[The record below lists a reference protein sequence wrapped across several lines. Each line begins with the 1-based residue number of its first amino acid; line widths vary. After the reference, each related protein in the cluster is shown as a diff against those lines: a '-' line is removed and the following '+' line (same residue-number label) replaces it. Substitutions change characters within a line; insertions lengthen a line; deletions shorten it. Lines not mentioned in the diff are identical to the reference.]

1 MAAIARWCIK
11 HRLIAVLIWLLALGG
26 TATAA
31 GFAGSAYSNNYDV
44 PGTEAYRAAD
54 LLKSG
59 FTNLGGDTDTIV
71 WHTSD
76 STVRASD
83 VRQTMT
89 STLHAVEELPG
100 VGAVTGPYGEPGAGQ
115 ISEDGHTAYATVTFN
130 QLTEDIPVQQ
140 VQAVVDTAKAA
151 VGPTSRWNWAARP

>member
-26 TATAA
+26 TVTAA

-44 PGTEAYRAAD
+44 PGTEAGRAAD

-59 FTNLGGDTDTIV
+59 FANLGGDTDTIV

-76 STVRASD
+76 STVRAAD

-100 VGAVTGPYGEPGAGQ
+100 VGAVTGPYGASGAGQ
-115 ISEDGHTAYATVTFN
+115 ISEDGRTAYATVTFN
-130 QLTEDIPVQQ
+130 QQTEDIPAQQ
-140 VQAVVDTAKAA
+140 VRAVVDTAKAA
-151 VGPTSRWNWAARP
+151 AAPTSRWNWAARP